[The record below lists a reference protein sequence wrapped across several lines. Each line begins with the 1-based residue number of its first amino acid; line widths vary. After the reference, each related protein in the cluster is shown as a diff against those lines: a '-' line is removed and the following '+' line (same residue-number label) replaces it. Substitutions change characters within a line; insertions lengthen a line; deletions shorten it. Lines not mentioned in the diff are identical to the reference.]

1 MSPTSWKI
9 IAPWYS
15 HANTQAQQHSISL
28 QDFPEI
34 KYTVKIWENKWDLL
48 PKLSLKW
55 AQLIVIVADGFW
67 LLLFWF
73 FFSSGYL
80 CSEEHTCDLQTWI
93 CKDHVM
99 SLPSLSSWSECNY
112 EQMGKWHDSTA
123 NELPHWAGGQCI
135 TLLYFRLLIIR
146 IFFLLV
152 WILHMQTSLN
162 LSHVDGALW
171 TSLTGSVLTG
181 K

>member
-1 MSPTSWKI
+1 MGTTNCHCCWWVL
-9 IAPWYS
+9 A
-15 HANTQAQQHSISL
+15 A
-28 QDFPEI
+28 
-34 KYTVKIWENKWDLL
+34 VV
-48 PKLSLKW
+48 
-55 AQLIVIVADGFW
+55 LI
-67 LLLFWF
+67 
-73 FFSSGYL
+73 FFSSSYL

-146 IFFLLV
+146 FFFLLV